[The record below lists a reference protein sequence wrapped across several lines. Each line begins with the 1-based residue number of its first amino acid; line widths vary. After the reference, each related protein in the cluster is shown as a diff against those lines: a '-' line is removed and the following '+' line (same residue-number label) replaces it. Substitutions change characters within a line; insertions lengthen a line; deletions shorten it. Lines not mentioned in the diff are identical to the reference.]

1 MAETRRRGP
10 SRARSSSPER
20 ERADPRDRSALLEG
34 SLSEALVRSSLD
46 GILAFDREC
55 RYTLWNPA
63 MERLTGLSPEAV
75 LGRCAFE
82 LFPFLAETGEDRH
95 FHAALAGRD
104 TVARDHSYRI
114 PETGRQGHFE
124 GHYSPLRDAAGEVV
138 GGLAI
143 IRDVSERRQAD
154 ENRDRLAREQIAR
167 AQAEAAGQRLSLLS
181 EVSRELSSTLDDREA
196 FRTLAQLTV
205 PGFADYCIVDVFDE
219 TGEIRREAAV
229 HRDPTQAWRM
239 AELRRYPPRVGARAG
254 MGLVLRT
261 GEPILA
267 PEITEDQIRPASQD
281 DQHLAV
287 LLALAPRSGIIVPIM
302 AHGTIFGAVS
312 FSVVGDE
319 RRYGP
324 AELAFAEELARRAA
338 LAVDNARLYRE
349 AQRALQELAAAD
361 RRKDEFLAMLAHE
374 LRNPLGAIANAG
386 HVLELQRSGDPE
398 TSDLLA
404 VIGRQIRHLS
414 RLVDDLLDVSRV
426 TRGQIELRPAPV
438 EVRSLVQGA
447 VETVRPLVE
456 QRQHDLRIHL
466 PAEPLWLE
474 ADATRIE
481 QVLTNLLNNA
491 AKFTDP
497 GGRVELRVESRGEEA
512 VLTVADNG
520 PGISRDL
527 LPRIFDLFVQ
537 EERSLARSHGGLGI
551 GLTLVRSLVERHGG
565 RVEAASEGPGHGSR
579 FTLRL
584 PLRGTPGLTAGPRP
598 DGLAEAADSGRRILL
613 VEDNQDAAETLG
625 ELLRIWGHEVR
636 IAYEGTGALDQA
648 RAETPD
654 IVLLDIGLPGM
665 DGYEVARALRAQPG
679 LERIR
684 LIALTG
690 YGQDADRHRSSQA
703 GFDHHFVKPVD
714 IQALRL
720 LLATEPALR

>member
-1 MAETRRRGP
+1 M
-10 SRARSSSPER
+10 
-20 ERADPRDRSALLEG
+20 
-34 SLSEALVRSSLD
+34 RSSLD

-55 RYTLWNPA
+55 RYTVWNPA
-63 MERLTGLSPEAV
+63 MERLTGLASEAV
-75 LGRCAFE
+75 LGRSAFD
-82 LFPFLAETGEDRH
+82 LFPFLSETGEDRH
-95 FHAALAGRD
+95 FHAALDGRD
-104 TVARDHSYRI
+104 TVAHDRPYRV
-114 PETGRQGHFE
+114 PETGRQGYFE
-124 GHYSPLRDAAGEVV
+124 GHYSPLRDAAGAVV

-143 IRDVSERRQAD
+143 IRDVTERRQAD
-154 ENRDRLAREQIAR
+154 ENRDRLAREQTAR
-167 AQAEAAGQRLSLLS
+167 ARAEAVGERLSLLS
-181 EVSRELSSTLDDREA
+181 EISRELSATLDDREA
-196 FRTLAQLTV
+196 FRALAQLTV
-205 PGFADYCIVDVFDE
+205 PSFADYCVVDVFDE
-219 TGEIRREAAV
+219 TGEIRREAAI
-229 HRDPTQAWRM
+229 HRDPAQAGRM
-239 AELRRYPPRVGARAG
+239 AELRRHPPRVGARAG

-261 GEPILA
+261 GEPVLISV
-267 PEITEDQIRPASQD
+267 ITEDQIRPAAQD
-281 DQHLAV
+281 ERHLEA

-302 AHGTIFGAVS
+302 AHGTIFGAIS
-312 FSVVGDE
+312 FSIVDEE

-324 AELAFAEELARRAA
+324 VELSFAEELARRAA

-386 HVLELQRSGDPE
+386 HVLDLRRSEDPE
-398 TSDLLA
+398 TRDLLA

-426 TRGQIELRPAPV
+426 TRGQIELRPALV
-438 EVRSLVQGA
+438 EIHSLVQGA
-447 VETVRPLVE
+447 VETVRPMVD
-456 QRQHDLRIHL
+456 QRHHDFFVHV
-466 PAEPLWLE
+466 PADPLWLE

-491 AKFTDP
+491 VKFTDP
-497 GGRVELRVESRGEEA
+497 GGRVELRVESHGEEA
-512 VLTVADNG
+512 VVTVSDNG
-520 PGISRDL
+520 PGISPDL

-565 RVEAASEGPGHGSR
+565 RVEAASDGPGHGSR

-584 PLRGTPGLTAGPRP
+584 PLRAAPAAVASSSPAGLDEVG
-598 DGLAEAADSGRRILL
+598 DNGRRILL
-613 VEDNQDAAETLG
+613 VEDNPDAAESLG

-636 IAYEGTGALDQA
+636 IAYEGLGALDQA
-648 RAETPD
+648 RVETPD

-665 DGYEVARALRAQPG
+665 DGYEVARALRSQPG
-679 LERIR
+679 LERTR

-720 LLATEPALR
+720 LLASEPVFP